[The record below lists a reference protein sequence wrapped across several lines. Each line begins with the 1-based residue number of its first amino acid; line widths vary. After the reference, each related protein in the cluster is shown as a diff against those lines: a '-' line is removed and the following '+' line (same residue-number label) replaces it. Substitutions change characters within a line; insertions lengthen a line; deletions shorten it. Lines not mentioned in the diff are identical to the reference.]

1 MHSQQSWDTV
11 LPNSISSSLFSW
23 SSLFQRQVQNN
34 FLSFLFLSA
43 FFARAKHWVHLKPW
57 HRILPVEEITPLF
70 LWMPLNLRCHK
81 IASRTCFE
89 TVFPLPLLSVRITYS
104 TFWGR
109 KTWHFALLFD
119 RYEEHTYEEIRQL
132 DLVLHSD
139 GNDKFF
145 YITTWWDWI
154 VWWSNI
160 LWNVN
165 TSLHCSLEERGPQCL
180 CPYHNAEHC
189 KHPHCQESILSGSA
203 LQENTE
209 CM

>member
-139 GNDKFF
+139 GNDNFF
-145 YITTWWDWI
+145 IYNNLMGLNCVVKQYTVKCKHFSALFFGGERTP
-154 VWWSNI
+154 VP
-160 LWNVN
+160 L
-165 TSLHCSLEERGPQCL
+165 SLPQCR
-180 CPYHNAEHC
+180 
-189 KHPHCQESILSGSA
+189 A
-203 LQENTE
+203 L
-209 CM
+209 